1 MGLGVPDPGGI
12 FGTTKGLVEK
22 FGPERVLDMPC
33 AENGMTGIAI
43 GSSLT
48 GMRPIMTHQRMDF
61 ALLAME
67 QIVNQAAK
75 WYFMFGGKVSVPIV
89 IRIIIG
95 RGWGQGP
102 QHSQCLHSWFAHVP
116 GLKVILPAT
125 PKNAKGL
132 TIAAVRDNNPVVIF
146 EHRWLHYITGE
157 VPTESYEIEIGKA
170 IVSRTGTDIT
180 IVALSYM
187 VLESIKASDL
197 MEKEG
202 VSIEVID
209 LCSIRPLDTTTV
221 LKSVKKTGRLI
232 VADIGALVSGI
243 SSEIISICI
252 ENIFSDL
259 KCAPVRIGLPD
270 FPTPT
275 SPSLSKDYY
284 PHSGH
289 IEEAIRKM
297 MGLNS
302 KPNSLILPDD
312 IEHDK
317 PNPEFKGPF

>member
-102 QHSQCLHSWFAHVP
+102 QHSQCLHSWFA
-116 GLKVILPAT
+116 
-125 PKNAKGL
+125 
-132 TIAAVRDNNPVVIF
+132 
-146 EHRWLHYITGE
+146 
-157 VPTESYEIEIGKA
+157 S
-170 IVSRTGTDIT
+170 
-180 IVALSYM
+180 
-187 VLESIKASDL
+187 
-197 MEKEG
+197 
-202 VSIEVID
+202 
-209 LCSIRPLDTTTV
+209 
-221 LKSVKKTGRLI
+221 
-232 VADIGALVSGI
+232 
-243 SSEIISICI
+243 
-252 ENIFSDL
+252 
-259 KCAPVRIGLPD
+259 
-270 FPTPT
+270 
-275 SPSLSKDYY
+275 
-284 PHSGH
+284 
-289 IEEAIRKM
+289 
-297 MGLNS
+297 
-302 KPNSLILPDD
+302 
-312 IEHDK
+312 
-317 PNPEFKGPF
+317 